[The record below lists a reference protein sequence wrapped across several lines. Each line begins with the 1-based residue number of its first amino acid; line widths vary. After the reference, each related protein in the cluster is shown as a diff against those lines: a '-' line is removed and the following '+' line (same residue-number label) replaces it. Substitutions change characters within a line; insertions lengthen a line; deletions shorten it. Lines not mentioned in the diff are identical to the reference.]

1 MVSFGRFPYS
11 QGRLTKEDE
20 EKIDEAITFLG
31 LKEIENSYIDELSG
45 GQKQR
50 AFLAM
55 VVAQDTEYI
64 LLDEP
69 LNNLDMKHS
78 VQIMRTLKK
87 LCNEKGKT
95 IIIVIH
101 EINFAANYSDYIV
114 AMKDG
119 KIRHFNTT
127 KNIITPEVLKD
138 IFDINFEINLF
149 AITMFLSFA
158 SCKTDKNKDTAT
170 AETAETI
177 SVTHPLGTAKIV
189 QTPQRVVVL
198 DFAVV
203 ETLDELG
210 IKIIGMPKENIPDY
224 LQKYRDDSSITNLGT
239 LKEIDYEKLNELN
252 PDVIFMSGRLQNV
265 YPELNKIAPTV
276 YTEIDYTD
284 YMNSIEE
291 NFGIIGEVFG
301 RKDAID
307 NALNT
312 LKEKIAAVHKQMND
326 SDQKALVVLHNKIM
340 HEFEV

>member
-1 MVSFGRFPYS
+1 
-11 QGRLTKEDE
+11 
-20 EKIDEAITFLG
+20 
-31 LKEIENSYIDELSG
+31 
-45 GQKQR
+45 
-50 AFLAM
+50 
-55 VVAQDTEYI
+55 
-64 LLDEP
+64 
-69 LNNLDMKHS
+69 MK
-78 VQIMRTLKK
+78 
-87 LCNEKGKT
+87 NT
-95 IIIVIH
+95 I
-101 EINFAANYSDYIV
+101 
-114 AMKDG
+114 K
-119 KIRHFNTT
+119 
-127 KNIITPEVLKD
+127 
-138 IFDINFEINLF
+138 LF
-149 AITMFLSFA
+149 AITLFLSFA

-326 SDQKALVVLHNKIM
+326 SDQKALVVLHNNGRFSAYGKGSRFGMIHDVLGVKEAVENLEVTRHGQAVSNEFIQEANPDYLYIIDRTAVIDREETNKEAIENRLIQQTNAYKNGKIIYLDAEIWYLSGGGITSINKM
-340 HEFEV
+340 IDEIARNL

>member
-1 MVSFGRFPYS
+1 
-11 QGRLTKEDE
+11 
-20 EKIDEAITFLG
+20 
-31 LKEIENSYIDELSG
+31 
-45 GQKQR
+45 
-50 AFLAM
+50 
-55 VVAQDTEYI
+55 
-64 LLDEP
+64 
-69 LNNLDMKHS
+69 MK
-78 VQIMRTLKK
+78 
-87 LCNEKGKT
+87 NT
-95 IIIVIH
+95 I
-101 EINFAANYSDYIV
+101 
-114 AMKDG
+114 K
-119 KIRHFNTT
+119 
-127 KNIITPEVLKD
+127 
-138 IFDINFEINLF
+138 LF
-149 AITMFLSFA
+149 AITLFLSFA

-301 RKDAID
+301 RKDATD

-312 LKEKIAAVHKQMND
+312 IKEKIAAVHKQMND
-326 SDQKALVVLHNKIM
+326 SDQKALVVLHNNGRFSAYGKGSRFGMIHDVLGVKEAVENLEVTRHGQAVSNEFIQEANPDYLYIIDRTAVIDREETNKEAIENRLIQQTNAYKNGKIIYLDAEIWYLSGGGITSINKM
-340 HEFEV
+340 IDEIASNL